1 MIRLEQAGDHAGIRE
16 INLQAFGG
24 NAEAELVD
32 KLRAHGKAIFSL
44 VAVTEASRL
53 VGHILFSPIHFQ
65 PPQPTLRG
73 LGLAPMAVLPEY
85 QRQGWGTRLIAA
97 GLAACR
103 AANYDCVVV
112 LGHKEYYPRFGFV
125 PARQYH
131 LACEYAASDA
141 YAFMLLELRHGALQ
155 GCHGFVKYES
165 EFDEA

>member
-1 MIRLEQAGDHAGIRE
+1 MIRLEQAEDRAGIRA

-24 NAEAELVD
+24 NAEADLVD
-32 KLRAHGKAIFSL
+32 KLRAHDKAIFSL

-97 GLAACR
+97 GLAAAR

-125 PARQYH
+125 PASQYH
-131 LACEYAASDA
+131 LASEYAVSDA
-141 YAFMLLELRHGALQ
+141 GAFMLLELRRGALQ
-155 GCHGFVKYES
+155 GCHGLVKYES
-165 EFDEA
+165 EFDET